1 MTPRD
6 REKLRVG
13 WEVASNGGTKS
24 DLARTLGV
32 SAPAVSR
39 FLRAHPELSAA
50 LKDGR
55 KARVLPDNERSERI
69 LMCAQAE
76 LGLIRW
82 CDVARAF
89 GISRSGIVYWSKAN
103 AVDIHPVMDAMSEQE
118 RRAA

>member
-6 REKLRVG
+6 REKLRIG
-13 WEVASNGGTKS
+13 WEVANKGGTKS
-24 DLARTLGV
+24 DLARVLGV
-32 SAPAVSR
+32 SAPAVSQ
-39 FLRAHPELSAA
+39 FLRSHPDLSVA

-55 KARVLPDNERSERI
+55 KARVLPDAERSERL

-89 GISRSGIVYWSKAN
+89 GISRSGIVYWSAHN
-103 AVDIHPVMDAMSEQE
+103 AADVHIVISALCNEQ